1 MEAEIEFLR
10 DQVHRLN
17 SALSQYQHG
26 HHPQP
31 SSSQVEE
38 AQAESST
45 PWISD
50 KSIMAPLIAEYDQ
63 HIDDMTEQLQKYQVQ
78 MAAVKVKLDRVVQE
92 NERLHVELRESVE
105 RQLHAIPVSSGAEAS
120 TLDEEAVVRNLQEQI
135 HMSEQERV
143 QATELWQTTSQEL
156 ERLQQIHQKTISD
169 AQMHDAQK
177 KQLTDQLVQF
187 QQHTH
192 KLQLT
197 NQKLETTNQQF
208 LKTLTEQTTDMEELQ
223 SKHRQS
229 KAELRT
235 ATAKVNEMTKLL
247 QNLQEQMQRREQDV
261 VEAQGRENAA
271 DRRLQQLQSALS
283 QLESRLNA
291 ATQEAETV
299 RREQTVY
306 EKKVG
311 ELQARCATLEEEKY
325 AALSKVRESIQ
336 TAEEATLQK
345 EQVLLREKQKTEELE
360 KTKEAIKQLIQD
372 AAVRTRKEV
381 ENVRKQ
387 CNIQILR
394 MIEELS
400 ALQLECADKQSQIER
415 SLRERKAVEEELEKV
430 YKEGRAEPDYRKM
443 EALHQRCLE
452 AERRR
457 EDISITLQSS
467 HNKLKKI
474 EMDYTEELSRCQ
486 EEVRRL
492 QSSVAAAREDCV
504 CVSEERLKLQQE
516 NTQLRKEMD
525 DLRKSNLLVQKK
537 AKQQMSQLE
546 QEYSMKEQGLDA
558 RVRELE
564 ESSRSSSADLT
575 RLLAAQQKSTRR
587 WKEEATKLVQEF
599 ETKISSL
606 KAELNR
612 QKQRSRE
619 LELQLETDHT
629 SISEYERQLTEYQ
642 EKASRLQIR
651 LTQAEQKATT
661 ATQQLNMMT
670 SRRRKIH
677 LADRETV

>member
-208 LKTLTEQTTDMEELQ
+208 LKTLTEQTTEMEELQ

-516 NTQLRKEMD
+516 NTQLRKEID

-677 LADRETV
+677 LAD

>member
-105 RQLHAIPVSSGAEAS
+105 RQLHAIPVSSGAEGS

-564 ESSRSSSADLT
+564 ESSRSSSANLT